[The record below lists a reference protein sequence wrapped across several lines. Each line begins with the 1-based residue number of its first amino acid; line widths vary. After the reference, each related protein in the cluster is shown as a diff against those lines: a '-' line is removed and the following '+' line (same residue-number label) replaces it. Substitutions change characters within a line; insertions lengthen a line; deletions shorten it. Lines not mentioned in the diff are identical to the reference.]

1 MTTTPSPATG
11 IPFPRPATPTACRTS
26 PELFTHE
33 PGNTDRARA
42 AKART
47 VCSACTLAPTC
58 LKWAL
63 ANPEQTPTGIWAGTN
78 PLQRRILRARLAN
91 RLGTNWMHTLA
102 ARDRARH
109 NREAAVRTQPLGVR
123 EARIL
128 QLDRTFNGPMPTRVP
143 PLTPEQQAANRQRLL
158 AALTG
163 KAA

>member
-1 MTTTPSPATG
+1 MTIAPYSAAR
-11 IPFPRPATPTACRTS
+11 IPFSHPTTPTACRTS

-33 PGNTDRARA
+33 PGDTEGDRATE
-42 AKART
+42 ART

-63 ANPEQTPTGIWAGTN
+63 ANPDQTPTGIWAGTS
-78 PLQRRILRARLAN
+78 PLQRRILRARLTN
-91 RLGTNWMHTLA
+91 RLGTNWMHTVA

-109 NREAAVRTQPLGVR
+109 VRETAVRSQPLSVP

-128 QLDRTFNGPMPTRVP
+128 QLDRTFNGPMPARVP

-158 AALTG
+158 AALTD

>member
-1 MTTTPSPATG
+1 MTTASRAAQ

-33 PGNTDRARA
+33 PGDTDRARA
-42 AKART
+42 AAARA
-47 VCSACTLAPTC
+47 VCSGCPLAPTC

-91 RLGTNWMHTLA
+91 RLGSNWVHLLTA
-102 ARDRARH
+102 QERARQE
-109 NREAAVRTQPLGVR
+109 RKAAVRTQPPSVR

-143 PLTPEQQAANRQRLL
+143 PLTPQQQAANRQRLL
-158 AALTG
+158 AALTD